1 MIIIGHN
8 KRTFILFLTS
18 LLVKR
23 ANIIILSWDILIYY
37 RAAEVNIL
45 SRSRGRVYLL
55 YIIHILYA
63 FLLYYRKISV
73 LYGCLWNISFFR
85 IINHRI
91 RITFMLNKS
100 IAIVIMNHFW
110 CTPTPLIQRYSRPI
124 RNLSIKKS

>member
-18 LLVKR
+18 LLVKG
-23 ANIIILSWDILIYY
+23 AYIIILSWDILIYY

-63 FLLYYRKISV
+63 FLLYYWKISV
-73 LYGCLWNISFFR
+73 FYGCLWKPSFFG

-91 RITFMLNKS
+91 WITFMLNKS
-100 IAIVIMNHFW
+100 ITIVIMNHFW
-110 CTPTPLIQRYSRPI
+110 CTPTPLIQRYSRSI